1 MAKILVIDDDGVARD
16 ALEVFLTR
24 DGHQVLTAADG
35 SNGVQVFKQNA
46 PDLIVLDR
54 DLPLLT
60 GSAVLKKIRE
70 TTGVTPV
77 VMLSGYDAPEDAAKY
92 LRSGATAFLS
102 KKDGLLKALNEID
115 RILGVRKRTPSPA
128 APRPAPPPAPPAGH
142 KGLVLMAD
150 DDAALADTVKRF
162 LASCGY
168 EVILAGDGWRALDS
182 ARARRPDAV
191 LLDIGMPGMDGVEIL
206 RHLVPEMPGTGFIML
221 SGNEDENVA
230 KACLKIG
237 ALAYLSK
244 PADLVKLESLI
255 SSCMLKADPAANA

>member
-35 SNGVQVFKQNA
+35 SSGVQIFKQNA

-70 TTGVTPV
+70 TAAATPV
-77 VMLSGYDAPEDAAKY
+77 VMLSGYDAPEDAARY
-92 LRSGATAFLS
+92 LSSGATAFLS

-115 RILGVRKRTPSPA
+115 RILGVRKRTPAPA
-128 APRPAPPPAPPAGH
+128 APRPARPPAPPAGN
-142 KGLVLMAD
+142 KGLVLVAD
-150 DDAALADTVKRF
+150 DDAAMADAVKRF
-162 LASCGY
+162 LVSYGY

-182 ARARRPDAV
+182 ARARRPNAV
-191 LLDIGMPGMDGVEIL
+191 LLDIGMPGMDGVEVL

-255 SSCMLKADPAANA
+255 RSCILKADPAANA